1 MLTKLFKLEYDNIE
15 TFIELLNIWES
26 IINTKENNRNII
38 DLFYNGNTTQKQ
50 HFQYIVIHSLVYV
63 LQQANWFYRH
73 KILIIERSIFS
84 SR

>member
-15 TFIELLNIWES
+15 TFIEPLNIWES
-26 IINTKENNRNII
+26 IINTEENNRNII

-63 LQQANWFYRH
+63 LQEANWFYQH
-73 KILIIERSIFS
+73 KILIFERSIFS